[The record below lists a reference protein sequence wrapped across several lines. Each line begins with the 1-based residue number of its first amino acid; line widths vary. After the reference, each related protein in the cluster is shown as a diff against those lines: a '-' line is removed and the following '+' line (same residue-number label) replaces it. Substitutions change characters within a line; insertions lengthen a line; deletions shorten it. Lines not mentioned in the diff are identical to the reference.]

1 MIQCSGWLFFSNL
14 KLVVYPKILL
24 WWCFSV
30 QNNLLVLSTQEA
42 SPIFLQALTKM
53 SPQNQLGGFL
63 KLFICHCWQWWVCC
77 KQTLAAVFCRRGSN
91 VSLTLDMCTPG
102 CSEQGFGYVMSP
114 REQSAR
120 EYLQTASN
128 ILTEEELHKKALDP
142 FILQAEFFVS
152 VWPLSSRII
161 NKNGMLSLHRRP
173 WYYFLPV

>member
-1 MIQCSGWLFFSNL
+1 MSPSEPGGCFPQVVHLSL
-14 KLVVYPKILL
+14 LVVMDLL
-24 WWCFSV
+24 LENF
-30 QNNLLVLSTQEA
+30 
-42 SPIFLQALTKM
+42 AL
-53 SPQNQLGGFL
+53 
-63 KLFICHCWQWWVCC
+63 
-77 KQTLAAVFCRRGSN
+77 FCRRGSN

-152 VWPLSSRII
+152 V
-161 NKNGMLSLHRRP
+161 
-173 WYYFLPV
+173 

>member
-1 MIQCSGWLFFSNL
+1 
-14 KLVVYPKILL
+14 
-24 WWCFSV
+24 
-30 QNNLLVLSTQEA
+30 
-42 SPIFLQALTKM
+42 
-53 SPQNQLGGFL
+53 
-63 KLFICHCWQWWVCC
+63 
-77 KQTLAAVFCRRGSN
+77 
-91 VSLTLDMCTPG
+91 MCTPG

-152 VWPLSSRII
+152 VWPLSSRSI
-161 NKNGMLSLHRRP
+161 NKNGMLSLQGRP